1 MIIRNGSFPLEVIH
15 NMKGG
20 KGDFYVE
27 HLVDRKELGKA
38 GTMVAR
44 THLKSGDSVGMH
56 VHEHNI
62 EICYFISGEGTVIE
76 DGRET
81 IVHAG
86 DVNYVP
92 MGKNHEIVN
101 TGNEDLVYMVA
112 VLNP

>member
-1 MIIRNGSFPLEVIH
+1 MIIRDGLFQMEVIH

-27 HLVDRKELGKA
+27 YLVDRKELGKV
-38 GTMVAR
+38 GSMVAR
-44 THLKSGDSVGMH
+44 TRLKSGDSVGMH
-56 VHEHNI
+56 THEHNI

-76 DGRET
+76 EEQKT
-81 IVHAG
+81 VVHAG

-92 MGKNHEIVN
+92 MGKNHEIIN
-101 TGNEDLVYMVA
+101 TGKDDLIYMVA